1 MRFTIQ
7 TALSPSL
14 SDSSIISGNNTSK
27 INVDSS
33 NQSTVNPGEYLETDY
48 TSSYEILYFT
58 NDSIVLLQ
66 NSNYPAI
73 KFITG
78 MNIILERENLKASFT
93 LDAFNFFGP
102 GNSLTRLKISNY
114 DKSPLSPNWYDKFA
128 SETSAGEIIYAH
140 EDSRI
145 TIDSV
150 FEKSNTYR
158 QLISSI
164 DISKTASN
172 TRDYKATVINSA
184 DPNKVSK
191 IITRYRI
198 LPDLKN
204 NLGVLNASLSVP
216 VFTEVIN
223 NKVNFP
229 ILKWNLK
236 SDEFIEYE
244 FSGIPINTGA
254 FVTIGRGYS
263 DGPKT
268 GIAEGGN
275 GRRITVTGFFG
286 NGVLNPNTFI
296 ITDNG
301 NDDFN
306 YTIPPVIKF
315 YENGIYK
322 GASITFRNFKLDKFT
337 IKNQSKNFE
346 TVPTFTSTIP
356 ISLNL
361 SIELTKGSSIKNIEI
376 VNGGSN
382 FLGNETFVVDAISY
396 ESPCI
401 GTVMVDSNG
410 KLLECKISDAGNG
423 YKGPSSISFSSSNTS
438 ASFFIETDTNTV
450 WRYMENTPNT
460 PFSLNLKKDFIYELQ
475 SVSIS
480 KKPELDKYTESIV
493 FQYENI

>member
-48 TSSYEILYFT
+48 MSSYEILYFT
-58 NDSIVLLQ
+58 IDSIVLLQ

-93 LDAFNFFGP
+93 LDSFTFFGA

-128 SETSAGEIIYAH
+128 SETSSGEIIYAH

-150 FEKSNTYR
+150 FEKSNVYR

-172 TRDYKATVINSA
+172 TRAYKATVMNSA

-198 LPDLKN
+198 VPDLKN
-204 NLGVLNASLSVP
+204 NYGVLDATLQVP
-216 VFTEVIN
+216 AYVKIVNGKVIM
-223 NKVNFP
+223 P
-229 ILKWNLK
+229 LLKWDLK
-236 SDEFIEYE
+236 SDEFLEYE
-244 FSGIPINTGA
+244 FSGVPIYSGQEILTK
-254 FVTIGRGYS
+254 GRGYN
-263 DGPKT
+263 DLPKV
-268 GIAEGGN
+268 GVAEGGN
-275 GRRITVTGFFG
+275 GNRITVTGYFTQG
-286 NGVLNPNTFI
+286 ALSSFI
-296 ITDNG
+296 ITDSG
-301 NDDFN
+301 NDTFN

-322 GASITFRNFKLDKFT
+322 GASITFSDFKLDKFN

-361 SIELTKGSSIKNIEI
+361 TIELTKGSSIKNIEV

-382 FLGNETFVVDAISY
+382 FLKNDTFVVDAISY
-396 ESPCI
+396 ESPCT
-401 GTVMVDSNG
+401 GTVTIDSNE
-410 KLLECKISDAGNG
+410 KLLECKINDAGNG
-423 YKGPSSISFSSSNTS
+423 YKSPSSISFSSSNTS

-450 WRYMENTPNT
+450 WRYVENTPNT

-480 KKPELDKYTESIV
+480 KNPELDKYTESIV